1 MLDNCGVVDEQET
14 PEVEYTDQ
22 LKVIKKMSTEEMI
35 NISLSS
41 AEDVDLDQLPIHLK
55 QNS

>member
-1 MLDNCGVVDEQET
+1 MLDNCGIVDEQET
-14 PEVEYTDQ
+14 PKVEYTDQ

-41 AEDVDLDQLPIHLK
+41 AEDFDLDQLPIHLK